1 MFNGFFYALI
11 LWYGNH
17 IKYQCFLP
25 ADREKLVQHYSG
37 ALSPRLIDAV
47 LVALI
52 ASHTGITLQ
61 WLLKPEEAL
70 RDSFKNRYL
79 SIPCS
84 VYAVQEYFKQK
95 HTSLCSTI
103 L

>member
-11 LWYGNH
+11 LRCGNH

-37 ALSPRLIDAV
+37 ALSPRLIEAV

-52 ASHTGITLQ
+52 APHTGITLQ

-70 RDSFKNRYL
+70 RDSFKNRTCL
-79 SIPCS
+79 FRAL
-84 VYAVQEYFKQK
+84 VYTVQEYFKQK
-95 HTSLCSTI
+95 HTSLCGTI
-103 L
+103 R